1 MVYQE
6 QYYYPYKDLCETEK
20 QTIYTKDITNEN
32 INRHFYSIINIL
44 KDGIETPEV
53 QSMMITVIFEDDVD
67 VELSIFDYMYNLMF
81 WQLRTSINKPITSLY
96 LFFFEDIT
104 KKAIKSYIDNTFVDP
119 YRKQIPFITTNQTI
133 DAPMG
138 KFRDLRQ
145 FQLYLANTLNLED
158 SLELMN
164 KYPEFNDTVHFDVD
178 NIPLEDVKDKGMEA
192 TNKQIE
198 FIKNS
203 DHCLRDSFRTGEAIS
218 PKQYKEV
225 AVNIGSK
232 PDGLGSVFPHP
243 IKHSFMNGG
252 LQTPEEITVESSVGR
267 QAQNLQK
274 NNVGQSGAFA
284 RLLELNNQ
292 DTFLH
297 KDPSYICNSKNFEEV
312 VIENETILKM
322 FDLRYYRENP
332 NGIERLLEA
341 RKDKHLIGKKL
352 YFRSPMCC
360 DSAAKG
366 HGVCYRCYGDLAYAN
381 QEVNIGQIAAEGL
394 SSIYT
399 QILLSAKHLL
409 ESSIIKMEWNPE
421 FYDMF
426 KINFNTIGLKSDF
439 VFRGYKLMID
449 EDVKSEEAIDEINY
463 NYYINAF
470 TIITPQGEK
479 IRMHTLD
486 ADNIY
491 FVPEFFDIYSARL
504 DQILRDAE
512 DNNIDN
518 PDTTM
523 IFDIVE
529 LMSLDALFI
538 IEIKNNELSRTMDQI
553 KKLIDNK
560 TIISK
565 YDRNSILEAF
575 IKTNISGG
583 ISLNS
588 VHFEILLMNQIRAA
602 DDMLDMPDW
611 SLPNAS
617 YQILALS
624 AALSNNRSITVAL
637 ESSKVKNILL
647 NPRNNKITKPSISDL
662 YFMEQPQEY
671 LDDDIISDEYKPESD
686 IEENI
691 TEPISFEN
699 KKIRVGRKVKKRK
712 PTKTER
718 QNMF

>member
-1 MVYQE
+1 MVYKE
-6 QYYYPYKDLCETEK
+6 QFYYPYKDLCETGK
-20 QTIYTKDITNEN
+20 QTIYTKDLNAEN
-32 INRHFYSIINIL
+32 INQHFYSILNIL
-44 KDGIETPEV
+44 KDGIETEEV
-53 QSMMITVIFEDDVD
+53 QSMMLTIIFEDDIDVD
-67 VELSIFDYMYNLMF
+67 LSIFDYVYNLMF
-81 WQLRTSINKPITSLY
+81 WQLRTAIQQPITSLY
-96 LFFFEDIT
+96 LVFFDNIT
-104 KKAIKSYIDNTFVDP
+104 KGAIKSYIDNTFVDP
-119 YRKQIPFITTNQTI
+119 YRKKIPFITTNQTI
-133 DAPMG
+133 DIPLG

-158 SLELMN
+158 TIDLMN
-164 KYPEFNDTVHFDVD
+164 KYPEFNETVHFNVD
-178 NIPLEDVKDKGMEA
+178 GIPLEDVKDKGMEA

-198 FIKNS
+198 YIKNS

-292 DTFLH
+292 DTYLH
-297 KDPSYICNSKNFEEV
+297 KDPNYVCNSKNFEEI

-332 NGIERLLEA
+332 NGIEKLLEA
-341 RKDKHLIGKKL
+341 KKDKHLIGKKL

-421 FYDMF
+421 FYQMF
-426 KINFNTIGLKSDF
+426 NVTFNTIGLKSDF
-439 VFRGYKLMID
+439 MFRGYKLMIG
-449 EDVKSEEAIDEINY
+449 EDVKSEEAIDEITY
-463 NYYINAF
+463 NYYINSF
-470 TIITPQGEK
+470 TIITPDGES

-486 ADNIY
+486 SDNIY
-491 FVPEFFDIYSARL
+491 FVPEFFDMYSTRL
-504 DQILRDAE
+504 DQVQRYNE
-512 DNNIDN
+512 DNNIDV
-518 PDTTM
+518 PDTSV
-523 IFDIVE
+523 IFDVAE
-529 LMSLDALFI
+529 LMDLDSLFI

-575 IKTNISGG
+575 IKTNISGR
-583 ISLNS
+583 ITLNS

-611 SLPNAS
+611 SLPNAD

-647 NPRNNKITKPSISDL
+647 NPRNGKITKPSISDL

-671 LDDDIISDEYKPESD
+671 LDDDIISDDYIPESD
-686 IEENI
+686 IEQNI
-691 TEPISFEN
+691 TEPITFEN
-699 KKIRVGRKVKKRK
+699 KKVRVGRRVKKRK
-712 PTKTER
+712 PTKAER